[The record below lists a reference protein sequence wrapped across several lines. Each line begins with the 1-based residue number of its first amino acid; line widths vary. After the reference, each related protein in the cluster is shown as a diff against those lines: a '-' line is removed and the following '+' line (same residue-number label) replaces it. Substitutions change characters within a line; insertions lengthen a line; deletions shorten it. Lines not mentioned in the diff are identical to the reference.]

1 MSRNPVPGTSRIV
14 IVEPDEAIRQLL
26 HRWLEDAKYMVCSDP
41 STPNEQL
48 PDLLILDAPRP
59 EHVRDGLHSHG
70 LDPSTPVLIVSARFR
85 RGLGSSTATAQ
96 RLGAR
101 RILPK
106 PFTREE
112 FLAAVAASLD
122 P

>member
-1 MSRNPVPGTSRIV
+1 MSRHPVPGTTCVV

-26 HRWLEDAKYMVCSDP
+26 HRWLEDATYIVCSSRSKP
-41 STPNEQL
+41 HERR

-59 EHVRDGLHSHG
+59 EHVRAGLDACQ

-85 RGLGSSTATAQ
+85 RGLGSSTETAQ